1 LIAIAYDRKRATTEA
16 SGAFVEWRRRAAVRR
31 ETRTMPKPLEIT
43 ISHDLGKEGARR
55 RVDESI
61 AKIRGQIAGI
71 VSSVEQEW
79 DGDRLRF
86 RLGALGQAI
95 AGEIEVLDDT
105 LHIVV
110 GLPGILG
117 LLGGKIAEQ
126 VKRQGTLLLAKS

>member
-1 LIAIAYDRKRATTEA
+1 M
-16 SGAFVEWRRRAAVRR
+16 S
-31 ETRTMPKPLEIT
+31 KPLEIT
-43 ISHDLGKEGARR
+43 ISHDLGKERARR

-61 AKIRGQIAGI
+61 AEIRGQIAGI

-95 AGEIEVLDDT
+95 SGEIEVLDDT

-126 VKRQGTLLLAKS
+126 IKRQGTLLLAKS